1 MADGI
6 RACFRLLIL
15 VMLQLEPELPRA
27 DWITPSQVST
37 LEPLLGTLLGSPWC
51 SPNHISL
58 SFPIWSSYAWS
69 INQRIHVFSMKM
81 NWFQV
86 VSRVLMAWSWLLLVL
101 DWMGWRRK
109 KWQLAKASQLS
120 VTSLQLYVTWE
131 MMEFQL
137 MEEGFNPW
145 WTCVIFWS
153 NWTSWDL
160 MGKGSSL
167 VVLDFGWSAHV
178 TSCYWNLCVSWAL

>member
-1 MADGI
+1 MVWADRI
-6 RACFRLLIL
+6 RACFRLMIL
-15 VMLQLEPELPRA
+15 VILLLELEFPGA
-27 DWITPSQVST
+27 NWITSSQVST
-37 LEPLLGTLLGSPWC
+37 LEPLLGTLLGSHWC

-58 SFPIWSSYAWS
+58 SFPIWGLCVWS
-69 INQRIHVFSMKM
+69 MNQRMHVFSMKM

-145 WTCVIFWS
+145 WTRVLFWS
-153 NWTSWDL
+153 DWISWDL
-160 MGKGSSL
+160 MRMGSICL
-167 VVLDFGWSAHV
+167 VILKFG
-178 TSCYWNLCVSWAL
+178 